1 MLTEAV
7 DDSMASLSEIRGERI
22 CFGELSV
29 GLIQRRQSQWDFG
42 RLAKGERSFQ
52 RQSLASKL
60 GVVSILFEIKAIA
73 LFIYLYEMIQI
84 LNAELAEKNLGIKD
98 KFILN

>member
-7 DDSMASLSEIRGERI
+7 DDSMASLPEIRGEQNY
-22 CFGELSV
+22 FGELSV
-29 GLIQRRQSQWDFG
+29 GLIQRRQSQWNFG
-42 RLAKGERSFQ
+42 RLANGERSFQ

-60 GVVSILFEIKAIA
+60 GVVGILFEIKAIE